1 MERYTYETWKD
12 AEDRYREWEALAK
25 KCEEERRRDMFA
37 AWAFTV
43 VLLAAGFAPVF
54 LEGCL

>member
-12 AEDRYREWEALAK
+12 AEDRYREWEALTRK
-25 KCEEERRRDMFA
+25 RDDERRRDMVT

-43 VLLAAGFAPVF
+43 VLLAAGFAPAF